1 MCNSTFEKK
10 QIKNEHWK
18 ENHRKK
24 SKLSYLEVCNILGN
38 NLYCII
44 IIIIINLFFVDV
56 EIVTV
61 AINLFGNILLSGMF
75 NPKKSNDLE
84 SRFVNDLENGCL

>member
-24 SKLSYLEVCNILGN
+24 SKLSYLEVCNILDN
-38 NLYCII
+38 NLYCIITI

-61 AINLFGNILLSGMF
+61 AINLFGNVL
-75 NPKKSNDLE
+75 
-84 SRFVNDLENGCL
+84 